1 MIRSTP
7 HQPSWPLNPNQSAI
21 ELFIISQRVFSHPPI
36 LILTATAPSTHCT
49 IHSVSPPLSTCGGV
63 ETNLITVAP
72 AAPSLDL
79 LARWETQHLESGFSV
94 QSLLGLPDYGDEVP
108 GGYVDRVVS
117 LSLSPGERRVEH
129 VLAVL
134 QPLLTG
140 VAGIGSSSS
149 SSDGCVGGVSIER
162 DRNGVAIREETD
174 LGIFCDVDDARDY
187 TIAEDMRITL
197 HQWARPTLS
206 SSSVQPPLSASD
218 TAAVSGNDLVKTSSL
233 QRDFCGPLKS
243 DMEKTKQNN
252 LSGMTCKLLSL
263 VQQTKHS
270 NQNQQQEEDALSSLP
285 SSLSLLLALEFKY
298 SQSVVAF
305 RLDVETLARN
315 SGENYSESD
324 EHSHL
329 DSGGAAEARSPLYL
343 RRYARSCCTAWNVL
357 YGQKHMANLDPYPIT
372 SSPRGAVL
380 LNISLCASYS
390 SPRPVCCTG
399 PRFTCGYYPIHPS
412 ICSRV
417 LF

>member
-1 MIRSTP
+1 
-7 HQPSWPLNPNQSAI
+7 
-21 ELFIISQRVFSHPPI
+21 
-36 LILTATAPSTHCT
+36 
-49 IHSVSPPLSTCGGV
+49 V

-94 QSLLGLPDYGDEVP
+94 QSLLGLPDYGDDMP
-108 GGYVDRVVS
+108 GRYVDRVVS
-117 LSLSPGERRVEH
+117 LSLSPGESRVEH

-140 VAGIGSSSS
+140 VAGIGSNSSS
-149 SSDGCVGGVSIER
+149 SGVGCVGGVSAER
-162 DRNGVAIREETD
+162 DTNGVAIREETD

-197 HQWARPTLS
+197 HQWARPTSS
-206 SSSVQPPLSASD
+206 SSSVQPPLNVSD
-218 TAAVSGNDLVKTSSL
+218 SAAVPGNDLVQTSSL

-243 DMEKTKQNN
+243 DVAKTKQNN

-270 NQNQQQEEDALSSLP
+270 NQNQQQEQEQGDLSSLP
-285 SSLSLLLALEFKY
+285 SSLSLLLALEFEY

-315 SGENYSESD
+315 SGEIYSESD

-329 DSGGAAEARSPLYL
+329 DSGSAAEARSPLYL
-343 RRYARSCCTAWNVL
+343 RRYIHSCCTA
-357 YGQKHMANLDPYPIT
+357 
-372 SSPRGAVL
+372 
-380 LNISLCASYS
+380 
-390 SPRPVCCTG
+390 
-399 PRFTCGYYPIHPS
+399 
-412 ICSRV
+412 
-417 LF
+417 